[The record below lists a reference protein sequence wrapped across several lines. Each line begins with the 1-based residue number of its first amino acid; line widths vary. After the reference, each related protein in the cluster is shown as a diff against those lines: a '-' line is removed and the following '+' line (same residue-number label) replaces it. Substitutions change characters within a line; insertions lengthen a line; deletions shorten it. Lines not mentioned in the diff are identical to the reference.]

1 MERNGELWREWEE
14 ECGVKGEG
22 RAGGVE
28 MGDGGWQSIISCPE
42 LFFFAIDK
50 ATPIDLHTQ

>member
-1 MERNGELWREWEE
+1 M
-14 ECGVKGEG
+14 KGEG

-28 MGDGGWQSIISCPE
+28 MGDGGLQSIISCPE